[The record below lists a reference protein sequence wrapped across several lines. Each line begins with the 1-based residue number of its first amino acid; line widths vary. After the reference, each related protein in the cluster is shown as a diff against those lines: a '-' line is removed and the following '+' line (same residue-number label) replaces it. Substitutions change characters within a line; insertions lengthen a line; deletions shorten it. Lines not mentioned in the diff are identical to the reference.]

1 MKKSY
6 VVFFVM
12 VVTIPVFLGVNAWQS
27 NRCGVLRSEIRR
39 LERAQENLVEANK
52 TVAAEIA
59 NLLAVDR
66 IEDDAVNRLGMTRIR
81 PEDVTLIIVGGGDGH
96 GR

>member
-1 MKKSY
+1 MRKPY
-6 VVFFVM
+6 LALLALA
-12 VVTIPVFLGVNAWQS
+12 VTIPAFLGANAWQA

-39 LERAQENLVEANK
+39 LERAQESLVEENK

-66 IEDDAVNRLGMTRIR
+66 LERDAMERLGMARMR
-81 PEDVTLIIVGGGDGH
+81 PEDVTLIIVGGDPLGQ
-96 GR
+96 

>member
-1 MKKSY
+1 VKKY
-6 VVFFVM
+6 YALFFVM
-12 VVTIPVFLGVNAWQS
+12 VVTIPVFLGINAWQS
-27 NRCGVLRSEIRR
+27 NKCGVLRSEIRR

-66 IEDDAVNRLGMTRIR
+66 LERDARNRLGMTRMS
-81 PEDVTLIIVGGGDGH
+81 PEDVTLIIVGGD
-96 GR
+96 

>member
-6 VVFFVM
+6 VMFFVM

-27 NRCGVLRSEIRR
+27 NRCGVLRNNIRR
-39 LERAQENLVEANK
+39 LERAQENLVEENK

-66 IEDDAVNRLGMTRIR
+66 IENDARHRLGMTRVR
-81 PEDVTLIIVGGGDGH
+81 PEDVTLIIVGGDGR
-96 GR
+96 GQ

>member
-6 VVFFVM
+6 FMFFVM
-12 VVTIPVFLGVNAWQS
+12 AITIPVFLGINAWQA
-27 NRCGVLRSEIRR
+27 NACGVLRTDIRR
-39 LERAQENLVEANK
+39 LERAQENLVEENK

-66 IEDDAVNRLGMTRIR
+66 IESDARYRLGMIR
-81 PEDVTLIIVGGGDGH
+81 MHPEDVTLIIVGGDGH
-96 GR
+96 GQ

>member
-1 MKKSY
+1 MKKY
-6 VVFFVM
+6 YALFFVM
-12 VVTIPVFLGVNAWQS
+12 VVTIPVFLGINAWQS
-27 NRCGVLRSEIRR
+27 NKCGVLRSEIRR

-66 IEDDAVNRLGMTRIR
+66 LERDARNRLGMTRMS
-81 PEDVTLIIVGGGDGH
+81 PEDVTLIIVGGD
-96 GR
+96 